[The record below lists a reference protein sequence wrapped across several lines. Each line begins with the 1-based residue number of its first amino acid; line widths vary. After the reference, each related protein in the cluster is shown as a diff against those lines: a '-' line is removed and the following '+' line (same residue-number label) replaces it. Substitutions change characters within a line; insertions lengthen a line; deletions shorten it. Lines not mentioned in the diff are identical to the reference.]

1 MSFERAPYPREFCP
15 QPVELVRSG
24 RTPEELSREFEPS
37 AHSIHDG
44 RVRPALDHPCLKT
57 PKLHRLARESVLFR
71 RHYPQALHALVL
83 RYIGTAGDHA
93 LLHNN

>member
-15 QPVELVRSG
+15 QPVELVRPG
-24 RTPEELSREFEPS
+24 RTPEEFSREFEPS

-83 RYIGTAGDHA
+83 
-93 LLHNN
+93 